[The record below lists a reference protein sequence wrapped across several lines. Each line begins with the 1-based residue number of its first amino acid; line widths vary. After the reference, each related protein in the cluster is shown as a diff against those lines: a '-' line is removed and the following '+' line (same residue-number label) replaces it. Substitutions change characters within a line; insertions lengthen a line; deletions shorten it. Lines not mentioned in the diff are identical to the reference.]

1 MKALRRM
8 GIRAAKPFDPKRD
21 RKFETWLDRTEYH
34 LMVTKCP
41 DDDRTACLLFLFDSE
56 CYEQAKHLG
65 ITGTMNFGEAKKRL
79 RDYFAI
85 TETAEELREKLDLRK
100 QEPGGSI
107 EAFARDVKLIG
118 HRAYPNG
125 DPKLLE
131 HIIIK
136 QFTAGLREEKS
147 RERVILK
154 VPKTLTDAASYARLA
169 EAAVRVAKN
178 RSVPQA
184 SVSAVSHTSRS
195 SNFSGGQ
202 SRNRFAPPARARSR
216 SEQFR

>member
-1 MKALRRM
+1 MPALASRLRVL
-8 GIRAAKPFDPKRD
+8 RASEALGHYRNN
-21 RKFETWLDRTEYH
+21 E
-34 LMVTKCP
+34 
-41 DDDRTACLLFLFDSE
+41 LLRS
-56 CYEQAKHLG
+56 Q
-65 ITGTMNFGEAKKRL
+65 KKL

-100 QEPGGSI
+100 QEPGESI

-125 DPKLLE
+125 DPELLE
-131 HIIIK
+131 HILIK
-136 QFTAGLREEKS
+136 QFTAGLRDEKS

-154 VPKTLTDAASYARLA
+154 VPKTLTDAASYARFA

-184 SVSAVSHTSRS
+184 SVSAVSHTSQS
-195 SNFSGGQ
+195 SNFSGKQ
-202 SRNRFAPPARARSR
+202 SRNRFTPPARARSR